1 MFLIADSYD
10 ENDRLYGFVLD
21 KTATYFYVRD
31 TLENVL
37 GIVDTTDVLMNC
49 IGAEIGL
56 FFPLIFK
63 GERSDRFANVA
74 SAVCSVAAIP
84 ALTYAIATTI
94 LTFPM
99 YKGLLW

>member
-37 GIVDTTDVLMNC
+37 GIVDSTDVLMNC

-56 FFPLIFK
+56 FVPLIFQ

-74 SAVCSVAAIP
+74 ARCVALRQSP
-84 ALTYAIATTI
+84 H
-94 LTFPM
+94 
-99 YKGLLW
+99 